1 MDPRMRI
8 LSLFTPALLLA
19 MSTAHTQ
26 AAATTSDPSPR
37 KIMESFEDGI
47 PAHVTSAGGTL
58 SINQDRMKHG
68 NQSLKW
74 DWQGNA
80 TLVYDGHLGYRKQQ
94 PMKPGDD
101 PEVLMSRADPSQG
114 VLEPPRA
121 FFAWIYNEKP
131 RQQRLRIQFGRGDQ
145 ADCEFDYNLSFKG
158 WRTIV
163 VGYDRGDMRGT
174 PHPDMDRMTINAP
187 ATGSGTF
194 YLDMLGTSVPSNPRT
209 VNANPQ
215 LPEIDR
221 HPRLVGQYPHLLF
234 EFSKQT
240 PTFDLLPLDEQSL
253 RDIRTLEQR
262 VEAIWLPDSTR
273 AAWNP
278 SKIEGIRK
286 AFAKFEI
293 RRDGDQIFGRPL
305 MNKNVFGD
313 HFSELGLSQDEW
325 REDVLTWRWDFNAML
340 LRVARAWQFSEDQA
354 IRLELEQMFI
364 DLFDYGVDQGFAEG
378 AGLGWIHHYSYV
390 IREYAPSMFFMRSVL
405 KKHDRLDEA
414 IAVSKYLHGFN
425 RIYREDVVYDV
436 PGRIS
441 ANADDLQGLLTQ
453 RLLCALLMDD
463 SPEKLRDLRH
473 YSSYLSNISTGYTNA
488 LDETFKPDGSLFH
501 HAGHA
506 FGYGGRALYSTVR
519 TLYLLRD
526 TSFAASPESVA
537 RIKKCVDSYEQSLFG
552 PAKVAS
558 KAFATCRF
566 SNYESPK
573 NFADMADMM
582 EAVLGGDVV
591 HGPDYEGFRMM
602 SYNSVGLKRSGDE
615 WMTTVRGHGKY
626 VYPYESWGT
635 HFFAYP
641 LFIANGYLDV
651 TYPDSID
658 SLTPEKGIW
667 HPGLDWRRYP
677 GTTAVRLDYD
687 QIICRLNQVRDE
699 GGEYL
704 FSDQPFVGGVETSYG
719 AGVFVFPFRGHDKYG
734 LESFAGKK
742 TYFFMDNMVVSLGS
756 EITSDIAGHAVET
769 TLFQNALTE
778 GHRPVVLNGQA
789 ITAYPHQQDLNTE
802 QANWMIDARGT
813 GFWTPPSRDDAT
825 LKLSLGDQENPGP
838 HGKEMTTGSF
848 ATAWLDHGEV
858 PSNASYQFVMLA
870 DTDAQAMTRFAQAM
884 ASDSAPAQ
892 VLQADANAHVVAFP
906 KAKATAYAV
915 YATEGATLDLGVVRQ
930 VSKQA
935 TLMTKAEGKQ
945 LRLSLADPD
954 LNIYDGQED
963 RLPDGSRI
971 ELSVYEREWFFWPSR
986 PSAVRVTL
994 QGEWD
999 IQSLAQP
1006 METATTQPRIILA
1019 EQGKT
1024 VVEFTCRDGLS
1035 AELVLTPK
1043 D

>member
-1 MDPRMRI
+1 MRI
-8 LSLFTPALLLA
+8 LSLKTPALLLA
-19 MSTAHTQ
+19 MSTLNAH
-26 AAATTSDPSPR
+26 ADASAPDSPDR

-47 PAHVTSAGGTL
+47 PAHIHSAGGTL
-58 SINQDRMKHG
+58 SIDPNRMKHG
-68 NQSLKW
+68 TQSLKW

-94 PMKPGDD
+94 PMKAGDD
-101 PEVLMSRADPSQG
+101 PEILMSRADPSQG

-121 FFAWIYNEKP
+121 FFAWIYNDQP
-131 RQQRLRIQFGRGDQ
+131 RQQRLRIQFGRGEKV
-145 ADCEFDYNLSFKG
+145 DCEFDYNLNFKG

-194 YLDMLGTSVPSNPRT
+194 FLDMLGTSVPSNPRT

-234 EFSKQT
+234 EFSKQS
-240 PTFDLLPLDEQSL
+240 PTFDLFPLDEESL
-253 RDIRTLEQR
+253 RDIRTIEQR
-262 VEAIWLPDSTR
+262 VESMWMPESSR
-273 AAWNP
+273 NSWQP

-293 RRDGDQIFGRPL
+293 RREGDDIYGRPL

-313 HFSELGLSQDEW
+313 HFSELGLSLDQW
-325 REDVLTWRWDFNAML
+325 REDVQTWRWDFNAML
-340 LRVARAWQFSEDQA
+340 LRVARAWHFSQDEEV
-354 IRLELEQMFI
+354 RLELEQMFI

-390 IREYAPSMFFMRSVL
+390 IREYAPSMFFMRDVL

-436 PGRIS
+436 PGRVS

-519 TLYLLRD
+519 TLYILRD

-537 RIKKCVDSYEQSLFG
+537 RIKKCVDSYEQTLFG
-552 PAKVAS
+552 PTKISS

-566 SNYESPK
+566 SNYEMPK
-573 NFADMADMM
+573 NFANMVDMM
-582 EAVLGGDVV
+582 EAVVGGDVV
-591 HGPDYEGFRMM
+591 RGQSYEGFRMM
-602 SYNSVGLKRSGDE
+602 SYNSVGLKRSKDQ
-615 WMTTVRGHGKY
+615 WITTVRGHGKY

-651 TYPDSID
+651 SYPNSID

-677 GTTAVRLDYD
+677 GTTAVRLDYE
-687 QIICRLNQVRDE
+687 QIKCRLNQVRDE

-734 LESFAGKK
+734 LESFTGKK
-742 TYFFMDNMVVSLGS
+742 TYFFMDNMVVSIGS
-756 EITSDIAGHAVET
+756 EITSGISGHPVET
-769 TLFQNALTE
+769 TLFQNAITE
-778 GHRPVVLNGQA
+778 GSSPVVLNGQA
-789 ITAYPHQQDLNTE
+789 ITAFPHHESLNTG
-802 QANWMIDARGT
+802 QANWLIDARGT
-813 GFWTPPSRDDAT
+813 GFWAPPSSGGAS
-825 LKLSLGDQENPGP
+825 LQLSLDEQSNPGP
-838 HGKEMTTGSF
+838 HGEKMTSGRF
-848 ATAWLDHGEV
+848 ATAWFNHGEA
-858 PSNASYQFVMLA
+858 PSLAGYHFIMLA
-870 DTDAQAMTRFAQAM
+870 DTDAQAMERFSEGM
-884 ASDSAPAQ
+884 ASDSPTIQ
-892 VLQADANAHVVAFP
+892 TLQADEDAHVVAFP
-906 KAKATAYAV
+906 HTQATAYAV
-915 YATEGATLDLGVVRQ
+915 YATGGGKFDHGLISQ
-930 VSKQA
+930 VNKQA
-935 TLMTKAEGKQ
+935 TLMTKVEGQQ

-986 PSAVRVTL
+986 PSTVRVTL
-994 QGEWD
+994 RGEWD
-999 IQSLAQP
+999 ILSLDQP
-1006 METATTQPRIILA
+1006 METASVQPRIVFA
-1019 EQGKT
+1019 DQGKT
-1024 VVEFTCRDGLS
+1024 IVEFTCRDGLS
-1035 AELVLTPK
+1035 AELVLAPK
-1043 D
+1043 E